1 MDSKD
6 LLVKIKEARELA
18 GKKKF
23 TQTFDLV
30 INLQN
35 MDLKKPTDKVD
46 IGVLLACP
54 LKPKKLKIMAV
65 IDHSI
70 SGADKIFDGVLY
82 NDDLAN
88 LKGDMKKIREVT
100 HGYDKF
106 VVQMNYMP
114 LFAQVLGRFLGP
126 MNKMP
131 SPKLGM
137 VITPKTP
144 LAELYEK
151 LQKTAHLQTKKNL
164 VLQVAVGSEKEK
176 DEVIVENIVHI
187 YETLLHALPN
197 QQNNLKNMGLKLT
210 MGKLVVL

>member
-6 LLVKIKEARELA
+6 ILVKIKEARELA
-18 GKKKF
+18 SKRNF

-35 MDLKKPTDKVD
+35 LDLRKPTDKIDV
-46 IGVLLACP
+46 GVLLACEQ
-54 LKPKKLKIMAV
+54 KPKKLKIMAV

-70 SGADKIFDGVLY
+70 TGAEEIFDGVLY

-88 LKGDMKKIREVT
+88 MKGNMKKIREIT

-137 VITPKTP
+137 VINPKTP
-144 LAELYEK
+144 LAELYDK

-164 VLQVAVGSEKEK
+164 VLQVAIGSEKEK
-176 DEVIVENIVHI
+176 DEVIAENIVHI
-187 YETLLHALPN
+187 YETLIHALPA
-197 QQNNLKNMGLKLT
+197 QLNNLKNMGIKLT